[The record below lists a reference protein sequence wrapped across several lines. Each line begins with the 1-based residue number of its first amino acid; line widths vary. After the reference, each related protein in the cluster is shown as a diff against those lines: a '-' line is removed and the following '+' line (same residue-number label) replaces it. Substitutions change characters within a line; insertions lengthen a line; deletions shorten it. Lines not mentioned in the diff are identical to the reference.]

1 MRNWLL
7 VGVSIL
13 DQLKD
18 ELHLVLVVLH
28 GDFLVDSM
36 DTEGRSILGGGDKG
50 QMMYVAQE
58 LAQNTLPGSPPPHMA
73 DLRLSW
79 GPRRS
84 FVSSCVT
91 HPLFLKDPCSC
102 LRTVGKTMNNSRG
115 V

>member
-18 ELHLVLVVLH
+18 ELHLVLVVPH

-58 LAQNTLPGSPPPHMA
+58 LAQNTLPGPPPIWLIFRSPGGQGDH
-73 DLRLSW
+73 LSAH
-79 GPRRS
+79 
-84 FVSSCVT
+84 V
-91 HPLFLKDPCSC
+91 
-102 LRTVGKTMNNSRG
+102 
-115 V
+115 

>member
-36 DTEGRSILGGGDKG
+36 DAEGRSILGRGDKS
-50 QMMYVAQE
+50 QMLWHKSWYRTPFLV
-58 LAQNTLPGSPPPHMA
+58 PPSHMA
-73 DLRLSW
+73 DLWFSW
-79 GPRRS
+79 GPR
-84 FVSSCVT
+84 
-91 HPLFLKDPCSC
+91 
-102 LRTVGKTMNNSRG
+102 
-115 V
+115 